1 MAITVTV
8 EHPLQDDV
16 RQLIAELNATL
27 LDLTP
32 PEFCFH
38 MTAEQ
43 MAEAHTTL
51 FVARE
56 DGAAVACGALRRH
69 PERTAEVKRMYTR
82 PSHQG
87 RGIGGRVLD
96 AIEALARREGF
107 ARLVLET
114 GHRHP
119 AAWRV
124 YERAGFSRCRAV
136 LDYPASD
143 YSVFYAKALVATAR
157 TGLGSDGV
165 QAMRGG
171 RVKGSLVNN
180 NGSEPGE

>member
-1 MAITVTV
+1 VAVTVTI
-8 EHPLQDDV
+8 EPPLQDDV

-43 MAEAHTTL
+43 MAEPHTTL

-56 DGAAVACGALRRH
+56 DGTAVACGALRRH
-69 PERTAEVKRMYTR
+69 TERTAEVKRMYTR

-96 AIEALARREGF
+96 QIEALALREGF
-107 ARLVLET
+107 VRLVLET

-124 YERAGFSRCRAV
+124 YERAGFSRCGAV
-136 LDYPASD
+136 LDYPNSE
-143 YSVFYAKALVATAR
+143 YSVFYAKALVAGAR
-157 TGLGSDGV
+157 AGVGSDGV
-165 QAMRGG
+165 AAPGG
-171 RVKGSLVNN
+171 ST
-180 NGSEPGE
+180 P

>member
-27 LDLTP
+27 LALTP

-43 MAEAHTTL
+43 MAEPHTTL

-56 DGAAVACGALRRH
+56 EGAAVACGALRRH

-87 RGIGGRVLD
+87 LGIGGRVLD

-124 YERAGFSRCRAV
+124 YESAGFSRCGAV
-136 LDYPASD
+136 LDYPDSE
-143 YSVFYAKALVATAR
+143 YSVFYAKALAADAR
-157 TGLGSDGV
+157 AGLSRSRRCRAGGST
-165 QAMRGG
+165 
-171 RVKGSLVNN
+171 
-180 NGSEPGE
+180 P